1 MIGDAIH
8 KDGRGVGLALILGRY
23 LASPVGILVGPCVL
37 HVQFALCLGRD
48 GEGDVHLAGI
58 ALCRA
63 RIGRNVLVVYIVFT
77 ADIPVVGFFADIAV
91 VGIAVVH
98 NALGAVDKVAR
109 SFHLAL
115 IRIIIGKLLVRHGP
129 VVGFGQCGLA
139 SARSTLSPMLI
150 LGIHIATTL
159 IGRHIDKVQLH
170 HARDVAIVLL
180 GRRCARSRLLHKLQ
194 PHTRGQGHLVG
205 AGTVV
210 ALAVAHV
217 IGFPFQIGFTFL

>member
-1 MIGDAIH
+1 MIGNAIH
-8 KDGRGVGLALILGRY
+8 KDGRGIGLALILGWY
-23 LASPVGILVGPCVL
+23 LARPIGILVGPCVL
-37 HVQFALCLGRD
+37 HVQFALCLCRD

-58 ALCRA
+58 ALRRA

-77 ADIPVVGFFADIAV
+77 ADIPVVGFFVDIAV

-98 NALGAVDKVAR
+98 NALGAVDKIAR
-109 SFHLAL
+109 GLHLAL
-115 IRIIIGKLLVRHGP
+115 IRSIGKLLVRHGP
-129 VVGFGQCGLA
+129 VIGCRQCGLA
-139 SARSTLSPMLI
+139 NTRCASFPMFI